1 MVMAGFDGI
10 VRIDLD
16 FVVFLRASS
25 RNKRDNAKNGECS
38 KNKEKIESNKSNRTP
53 GRMSFAY
60 RIRLID
66 EQKRAKQ
73 VRD

>member
-1 MVMAGFDGI
+1 MAGFDGI

-38 KNKEKIESNKSNRTP
+38 KNKKKSGATNRIERRE
-53 GRMSFAY
+53 RMRVVY
-60 RIRLID
+60 RVRLID

-73 VRD
+73 IRD